1 MEMLNKEELI
11 NDLIFYK
18 EELERIW
25 DFHPDNPDKRNAKL
39 EYNKLKLKITEILDK
54 LDEIGEE

>member
-11 NDLIFYK
+11 NDLIFYND
-18 EELERIW
+18 ELEKLW
-25 DFHPDNPDKRNAKL
+25 EFHPENLDKRDIRL
-39 EYNKLKLKITEILDK
+39 EYNKLKLEIKEITEK